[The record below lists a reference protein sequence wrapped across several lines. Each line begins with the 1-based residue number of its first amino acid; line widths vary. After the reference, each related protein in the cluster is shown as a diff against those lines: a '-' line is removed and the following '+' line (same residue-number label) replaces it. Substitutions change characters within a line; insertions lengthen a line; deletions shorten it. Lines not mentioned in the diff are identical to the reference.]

1 MILSTPEP
9 FSSRADSAGPGR
21 ALPIPCGICTQ
32 RSCKPSIRAW
42 QFGSSTRPFAHHSEQ
57 QLVRE
62 QDTVDTKRPSRVELA
77 SAVGRRLPDV
87 IGPGLQV
94 LFCGINPGL
103 YSAAL
108 GHHFARPGNRFWPAL
123 HAGGFTDR
131 LLSPT
136 EDRLL
141 LDSGFGLTNLVD
153 RATAAAAEL
162 SRTELIA
169 GRKSLEEKVRRYA
182 PRWIAFLGI
191 GAYRTA
197 FRRAQAALGRQAE
210 KLAGASVWVLP
221 NPSGLNAH
229 HQPSHLARAF
239 GNLRQ
244 ATTTR
249 IDGAG

>member
-1 MILSTPEP
+1 MES
-9 FSSRADSAGPGR
+9 
-21 ALPIPCGICTQ
+21 
-32 RSCKPSIRAW
+32 
-42 QFGSSTRPFAHHSEQ
+42 
-57 QLVRE
+57 
-62 QDTVDTKRPSRVELA
+62 KRPSKAEVA
-77 SAVGRRLPDV
+77 AAVGRQLPDV
-87 IGPGLQV
+87 IRPGLQV

-141 LDSGFGLTNLVD
+141 INSGYGLTNLVD
-153 RATAAAAEL
+153 RATAVAAEL

-169 GRKSLEEKVRRYA
+169 GLEALEDKVRRNA

-197 FRRAQAALGRQAE
+197 FRRPRASLGRQAD
-210 KLAGASVWVLP
+210 KLVEANIWVLP

-239 GNLRQ
+239 ADLR
-244 ATTTR
+244 AASTTMITVLASCLTS
-249 IDGAG
+249 ICS